1 VEGGWLHAFD
11 HVDGVMRAYPVHRIA
26 GAEEVPGDGV
36 AVG

>member
-1 VEGGWLHAFD
+1 
-11 HVDGVMRAYPVHRIA
+11 VMRAYPVHRIA